1 LWIVDDKVLRQQ
13 SSKCGMVILYQRRID
28 FVDGLQH
35 RSDLRFFRGGGN
47 L

>member
-1 LWIVDDKVLRQQ
+1 
-13 SSKCGMVILYQRRID
+13 MVIPYQRRIY
-28 FVDGLQH
+28 FIYGLQH